1 MATLRTIRRRIGS
14 IRNTQQITKAM
25 KMVAAAKLKGA
36 QGSLL
41 SARPYSSKIQEVV
54 ERLVA
59 RTDLSPHP
67 LLEKREIK
75 RVVLIVVSSDRGL
88 CGAFNANIFREAMS
102 FLKEKEFE
110 KSLMLIGKKAQEFF
124 KRRDFKIKK
133 EYKDLFTDFSYTKA
147 SEISQD
153 IMEDYVTRDIDG
165 VYIIYNYFKSVL
177 FQKTIINT
185 LLPFECKNK
194 QEGAAD
200 IDYIYEPSELEILK
214 DLLPRYIKTQIF
226 RVLLESIASE
236 YSARMTAMD
245 AATENAAELT
255 ESLTLTYNKAR
266 QAAITKEII
275 EVVSGAD
282 AMKG

>member
-1 MATLRTIRRRIGS
+1 MATLRTIKRRIGS

-25 KMVAAAKLKGA
+25 KMIAAVKLKGA
-36 QGSLL
+36 QDSLL
-41 SARPYSSKIQEVV
+41 SARPYSDKIHEVI
-54 ERLVA
+54 ESLVVSSG
-59 RTDLSPHP
+59 LSPHP

-75 RVVLIVVSSDRGL
+75 KAVLIVVSSDRGL
-88 CGAFNANIFREAMS
+88 CGAFNANVFREALS

-110 KSLMLIGKKAQEFF
+110 KSLVLIGRKAQEFF

-133 EYKDLFTDFSYTKA
+133 EYKDLYTDFSYKKA

-177 FQKTIINT
+177 FHKTTVTT
-185 LLPFECKNK
+185 LLPIEPKNR
-194 QEGAAD
+194 QEDSAE
-200 IDYIYEPSELEILK
+200 IDYIYEPSQLEILK
-214 DLLPRYIKTQIF
+214 DLLPRYIRTQIF
-226 RVLLESIASE
+226 KVLLESLASE
-236 YSARMTAMD
+236 HSARMTAMD
-245 AATENAAELT
+245 AATENAAELI
-255 ESLTLTYNKAR
+255 ESLTLTYNKTR
-266 QAAITKEII
+266 QAAITREII